1 MKKSRL
7 HPNHETNHYNG
18 DEDYDPHAD
27 FSQVMMSNYL
37 IFASFSF
44 HFSSFSFHFLMLS
57 CSKLVQF
64 LEEAKRNERKTDFG
78 IISSAESEED
88 GKIKPHQEETKNK
101 KKKKAW
107 KPWKVFLLP
116 LWKGEKK
123 SKHHTEQEANFSHV
137 SNTKRGFASGPVYHT
152 SGKDTDGRPRRLT
165 SGPLSSLFSPTRK
178 ADSEIPYMCL
188 DKLNTPRCG
197 GARTYGPVYLVT

>member
-7 HPNHETNHYNG
+7 YPNHETNHYNG
-18 DEDYDPHAD
+18 DEDYDPRAD
-27 FSQVMMSNYL
+27 FS
-37 IFASFSF
+37 
-44 HFSSFSFHFLMLS
+44 
-57 CSKLVQF
+57 QF
-64 LEEAKRNERKTDFG
+64 LEEAKRDERKTDFG

-101 KKKKAW
+101 KKKAW

-123 SKHHTEQEANFSHV
+123 SKHHMEQEANFSHV
-137 SNTKRGFASGPVYHT
+137 SITKRGFASGPVYHS

-165 SGPLSSLFSPTRK
+165 SGPLSSLFSPARK

-188 DKLNTPRCG
+188 DKLNTPRFG